1 MANIFILAI
10 DRNKVATNYDTINEQ
25 IKRVFKSVQYMYG
38 YLDGYLFG
46 NYRLFTPV
54 EFEKAHNEM
63 MYRDKYI
70 IFILQVNEE
79 ESEI

>member
-25 IKRVFKSVQYMYG
+25 IKRVFTSVQYMHG

-46 NYRLFTPV
+46 DYRLFTPV

-63 MYRDKYI
+63 MSSDKYI

>member
-25 IKRVFKSVQYMYG
+25 MKRGFESVQYMRG

-46 NYRLFTPV
+46 NYRLFTPA
-54 EFEKAHNEM
+54 EFEKAYNKM
-63 MYRDKYI
+63 MSCDKYV
-70 IFILQVNEE
+70 IFILQVID
-79 ESEI
+79 ESE